1 MTASA
6 TDDPSVR
13 RPRRRRRS
21 NTPTTTIV
29 ARGPWAVTLVIAA
42 VGLALPF
49 MLGNRTPDAMVASM
63 LLLVSG
69 AFLAGLL
76 AMWPGHSA
84 LPAPARG
91 WLLFAAVF
99 TALVLLQV
107 VPLPAIA
114 AAFGPYPEAL
124 WSHPEFAPR
133 HWSPDIGA
141 TLRGWAV
148 FVALFTIAWIAY
160 SLPASQRNVLWL
172 LLVVGVLFQAAY
184 GVAAH
189 ASGSETIFGIWERNT
204 PHAVHG
210 SFSNYNLFAAYL
222 ALLWPL
228 AIAVWWIR
236 DMPLLGLRS
245 KEVKIAGSLIT
256 SAVIGAALL
265 GSTSRLGS
273 SAGLVGMTIALV
285 LWSRH
290 RHVLRKTSVWP
301 VYLALGGGLLAA
313 AWYGLAPLVERLL
326 ATGTHDMR
334 FEVLGLVRTELP
346 LSWYLHG
353 VGLGGF
359 EAAFKQIQPGHM
371 TFWLDYA
378 HSDLLQWWIE
388 TGIVGAA
395 LLVAVILAVIRAARL
410 STERIALYAG
420 LGALALVGL
429 GDFSWHI
436 PATQAVLA
444 VFLGTLL
451 RGRPRRSRSSGSGP

>member
-1 MTASA
+1 M
-6 TDDPSVR
+6 
-13 RPRRRRRS
+13 
-21 NTPTTTIV
+21 
-29 ARGPWAVTLVIAA
+29 AA
-42 VGLALPF
+42 VALALPF
-49 MLGNRTPDAMVASM
+49 MLGNRTPDAMAASM

-76 AMWPGHSA
+76 AMWPGNSA
-84 LPAPARG
+84 LPAPDRG
-91 WLLFAAVF
+91 WVYFAAVF

-107 VPLPAIA
+107 VPIPALA

-124 WSHPEFAPR
+124 WSHPEFSPR
-133 HWSPDIGA
+133 HWSPDVGA

-228 AIAVWWIR
+228 AVAVWWIR

-265 GSTSRLGS
+265 GSQSRLGS
-273 SAGLVGMTIALV
+273 SAGLAGMTIALV

-290 RHVLRKTSVWP
+290 RRGVRKTSVWP
-301 VYLALGGGLLAA
+301 AYLALGGGLLAA
-313 AWYGLAPLVERLL
+313 AWYGLTPLAERLL
-326 ATGTHDMR
+326 ASGTHDGR
-334 FEVLGLVRTELP
+334 FEVFGLMLTEFPRL
-346 LSWYLHG
+346 WYLHG

-359 EAAFKQIQPGHM
+359 EAAFKQIQPGHI
-371 TFWLDYA
+371 TVWYDYA
-378 HSDLLQWWIE
+378 HNDLLQWFIE
-388 TGIVGAA
+388 TGIVGIA
-395 LLVAVILAVIRAARL
+395 LLIAVIVAIVRNASL

-420 LGALALVGL
+420 LAALALVAL

-436 PATQAVLA
+436 PASQAVLA
-444 VFLGTLL
+444 IFLGVLL
-451 RGRPRRSRSSGSGP
+451 HGRGRKQDSRRLG

>member
-1 MTASA
+1 M
-6 TDDPSVR
+6 
-13 RPRRRRRS
+13 
-21 NTPTTTIV
+21 
-29 ARGPWAVTLVIAA
+29 LVMAA
-42 VGLALPF
+42 VALALPF

-63 LLLVSG
+63 LALVAG
-69 AFLAGLL
+69 AFVAGLL
-76 AMWPGHSA
+76 AMFPGKSA
-84 LPAPARG
+84 LPAPDRG
-91 WLLFAAVF
+91 WLLFGAVF

-107 VPLPAIA
+107 VPIPAIA
-114 AAFGPYPEAL
+114 VAFGPYPEAL
-124 WSHPEFAPR
+124 WSHPEFSPR

-160 SLPASQRNVLWL
+160 SLPAAQRNVLWL
-172 LLVVGVLFQAAY
+172 LLVGGVLFQAAY

-228 AIAVWWIR
+228 AVAVWWIR
-236 DMPLLGLRS
+236 DMPWLGLRS
-245 KEVKIAGSLIT
+245 MEVKIAGSLIT

-273 SAGLVGMTIALV
+273 SAGLFGMTIALV

-290 RHVLRKTSVWP
+290 RYVLRGTSVWP
-301 VYLALGGGLLAA
+301 AYLALGGGLLAA
-313 AWYGLAPLVERLL
+313 AWYGLAPLVERLM

-334 FEVLGLVRTELP
+334 FEVLGLLRSELP

-359 EAAFKQIQPGHM
+359 EAMFKQIQPGHM

-378 HSDLLQWWIE
+378 HSDVLQWLVE
-388 TGIVGAA
+388 MGLVGVML
-395 LLVAVILAVIRAARL
+395 LLVVIAGLIRAAHL
-410 STERIALYAG
+410 STERLALYAG
-420 LGALALVGL
+420 LAALVLVSL

-444 VFLGTLL
+444 LFLGTLL
-451 RGRPRRSRSSGSGP
+451 RGPSRRPG

>member
-1 MTASA
+1 LTASA
-6 TDDPSVR
+6 TDEPLIR

-21 NTPTTTIV
+21 TTTTV
-29 ARGPWAVTLVIAA
+29 AHGPWAVTLVIAA
-42 VGLALPF
+42 LALALPF

-69 AFLAGLL
+69 AFVAGLL
-76 AMWPGHSA
+76 AMWPGKSA
-84 LPAPARG
+84 LPAPALG
-91 WLLFAAVF
+91 WVYFAAVF

-107 VPLPAIA
+107 VPIPVIV

-124 WSHPEFAPR
+124 WSHPEFSPR

-172 LLVVGVLFQAAY
+172 LLTAGVLFQAAY

-228 AIAVWWIR
+228 AVAVWWIR

-273 SAGLVGMTIALV
+273 SAGLAGMAIALV

-290 RHVLRKTSVWP
+290 RHTLRRTSVWP
-301 VYLALGGGLLAA
+301 AYLALGGGLIAA
-313 AWYGLAPLVERLL
+313 AWYGLAPLVERLM

-334 FEVLGLVRTELP
+334 FEVLGLVRSELP

-378 HSDLLQWWIE
+378 HSDLLQWVIE
-388 TGIVGAA
+388 TGIVGVA
-395 LLVAVILAVIRAARL
+395 LLIAVIIAVIRAARP

-420 LGALALVGL
+420 LAALALVGL

-444 VFLGTLL
+444 LYLGTLL
-451 RGRPRRSRSSGSGP
+451 RPPVSTGRH

>member
-1 MTASA
+1 M
-6 TDDPSVR
+6 
-13 RPRRRRRS
+13 
-21 NTPTTTIV
+21 
-29 ARGPWAVTLVIAA
+29 AA
-42 VGLALPF
+42 VALALPF
-49 MLGNRTPDAMVASM
+49 MLGNRTPDAMAASM

-76 AMWPGHSA
+76 AMWPGNSA
-84 LPAPARG
+84 LPAPDRG
-91 WLLFAAVF
+91 WVYFAAVF

-107 VPLPAIA
+107 VPIPALA

-124 WSHPEFAPR
+124 WSHPEFSPR
-133 HWSPDIGA
+133 HWSPDVGA
-141 TLRGWAV
+141 TLRGWAI
-148 FVALFTIAWIAY
+148 FVALFTIAWIAH
-160 SLPASQRNVLWL
+160 SLPAFQRNVLWL
-172 LLVVGVLFQAAY
+172 LLVAGVLFQAAY

-189 ASGSETIFGIWERNT
+189 AAGSETIFGIWERNN

-210 SFSNYNLFAAYL
+210 SFSNRNLFAAYL

-228 AIAVWWIR
+228 AVAVWWIR

-273 SAGLVGMTIALV
+273 SAGLAGMTIALV

-301 VYLALGGGLLAA
+301 AYLAFGAGMLAA

-334 FEVLGLVRTELP
+334 FEVLTLILAELP

-359 EAAFKQIQPGHM
+359 EAMFKQIQPGHM

-378 HSDLLQWWIE
+378 HSDVLQWLLE
-388 TGIVGAA
+388 MGLVGAIL
-395 LLVAVILAVIRAARL
+395 LLVVIAGLIRAAHL
-410 STERIALYAG
+410 SIERVALYAG
-420 LGALALVGL
+420 LAALALVSL

-444 VFLGTLL
+444 IFLGTLL
-451 RGRPRRSRSSGSGP
+451 RGRSRSSRRSG

>member
-1 MTASA
+1 LTASA
-6 TDDPSVR
+6 TDEPLVR

-21 NTPTTTIV
+21 STTTATV
-29 ARGPWAVTLVIAA
+29 ARGPWAVTLVMAA
-42 VGLALPF
+42 VALALPF
-49 MLGNRTPDAMVASM
+49 MLGNRTPDAMAASM

-76 AMWPGHSA
+76 AMWPGNSA
-84 LPAPARG
+84 LPAPDRG
-91 WLLFAAVF
+91 WVYFAAVF

-107 VPLPAIA
+107 VPIPALA

-148 FVALFTIAWIAY
+148 FMALFTIAWIAY

-228 AIAVWWIR
+228 AVAVWWIR

-273 SAGLVGMTIALV
+273 SAGLAGMTIALV

-301 VYLALGGGLLAA
+301 AYLALGGGLLAA
-313 AWYGLAPLVERLL
+313 AWYGLAPLVERLM
-326 ATGTHDMR
+326 ATGMHDMR
-334 FEVLGLVRTELP
+334 FEVLGLIRSELP

-378 HSDLLQWWIE
+378 HSDLLQWVIE
-388 TGIVGAA
+388 TGIVGVV
-395 LLVAVILAVIRAARL
+395 LLIAVIIAVIRAARP

-420 LGALALVGL
+420 LAALALVGL

-444 VFLGTLL
+444 LYLGTLL
-451 RGRPRRSRSSGSGP
+451 RPPVSTGRH